1 MKTMHLGQIQLSDSL
16 QDIARVGVVFLRD
29 LACSAGNGALR
40 HRIESFVAE
49 LRQSVGDRSLLEL
62 DPVRRTRN
70 LYHALG
76 LDPTRDRPAS
86 ERLLKRVLQGGS
98 FPFAGSLADAVSL
111 ASLSLLCPMGVYDWD
126 RVVPPALVRIGRPEE
141 SFITVEGD
149 AYRLD
154 GKLVLVDGEGLFGN
168 PSHDSARTQVTPRT
182 VRAMV
187 VAWAS
192 SETPRNC
199 LENALQEVIT
209 LGKEYCSARVSESG
223 ILG

>member
-16 QDIARVGVVFLRD
+16 QDIARVGVVFFREI
-29 LACSAGNGALR
+29 ACGAGSAALR
-40 HRIESFVAE
+40 QRIESFAAE
-49 LRQSVGDRSLLEL
+49 LRQSVGDRSLLDLE
-62 DPVRRTRN
+62 PVRRTRG

-76 LDPTRDRPAS
+76 VDPTKDRPAS

-98 FPFAGSLADAVSL
+98 FPFSSSLADVVRFT
-111 ASLSLLCPMGVYDWD
+111 SLSHLCPMGAYDWD
-126 RVVPPALVRIGRPEE
+126 SLVPPVLVRIGRPEE
-141 SFITVEGD
+141 SFVTARGD
-149 AYRLD
+149 AFRLD

-192 SETPRNC
+192 SETPRSH
-199 LENALQEVIT
+199 LENVLEEVMT
-209 LGKEYCSARVSESG
+209 LGKEYCGARVSESG